1 MIDAGIMGEASK
13 LRRECVKLA
22 RSVGALFRRGTA
34 VLYRL
39 LVTNILQLNE
49 SAQKNEPASKMNLR
63 LKKQPAFDR

>member
-22 RSVGALFRRGTA
+22 RSVGALFRRLEA
-34 VLYRL
+34 VLYGL

-49 SAQKNEPASKMNLR
+49 SLHKKTNLP
-63 LKKQPAFDR
+63 LK